1 MENSKPLVLIHKGM
15 ATSRSMT
22 TINIMLSPQFYT
34 MKREELPVKYLYQAK
49 RLAPSILDNLLAE
62 GREHQYHVYKDGD
75 AWVFIA
81 FEPLV
86 IAQFLTTKGIKA
98 EQVSKVFFAQQYPQK
113 FDRPFLLSETE
124 VMSNLQD
131 TVVVLP
137 TTLINE
143 TVRYQMLDETV
154 NSSDG
159 ISFNFNSSALLHQ
172 KEAIIIASILTL
184 FTIMFVVEGFRYKS
198 VISSMQ
204 EEVGVIL
211 EEHPSLQS
219 QYARD
224 NIAKKYR
231 KIDKEERHKRNI
243 LKNLS
248 SLIIP
253 GAEIELLTMDSKR
266 FMTEIKFPDEKRLLK
281 VKSLAS
287 KKKYKSSRLG
297 NGSVLKIEGKL

>member
-297 NGSVLKIEGKL
+297 NGSVLKIEGRL